1 MKKII
6 QSFTVFAVLLLAA
19 SCEKVENKI
28 YLESGKDPVLAIST
42 ANVSLEPGNEAKEA
56 LRLNWTNPDYMFTTG
71 VSSHDVTYT
80 IQFDVEGGKFASD
93 KKGEVVVA
101 KELSKS
107 FTVAELNGF
116 LGNTMKLQTE
126 PRRSYVLEVRVVAS
140 IGAAA
145 KKYSNEFKFTTS
157 PFNPP
162 PKVEPPG
169 TLANNYNDGE
179 LFIVGDA
186 SPNGWANPLQAQ
198 YLASHKFTRLS
209 KTKYELTIALPG
221 GGGYKLIQKDGVWAT
236 QYHMTVGTWAGGEFE
251 KKDSD
256 PQFPGPTTG
265 AGTYK
270 ITVDF
275 QLGTY
280 SVVKI

>member
-6 QSFTVFAVLLLAA
+6 QPLIVFAGLLLAA

-28 YLESGKDPVLAIST
+28 YLESSKDPVLTLSAT
-42 ANVSLEPGNEAKEA
+42 NVSLEPGNETKEA

-80 IQFDVEGGKFASD
+80 IEIDVDGGKFASAN
-93 KKGEVVVA
+93 KGEIVIA
-101 KELSKS
+101 KELSKT

-126 PRRSYVLEVRVVAS
+126 PRRSYTLEIRIVAS
-140 IGAAA
+140 IGSAA
-145 KKYSNEFKFTTS
+145 KKYSSVLKFTTS

-169 TLANNYNDGE
+169 TSANNYNDGE
-179 LFIVGDA
+179 LWIVGDA
-186 SPNGWANPLQAQ
+186 SPNGWANPLQSA
-198 YLASHKFTRLS
+198 YKTSHKFTRLS

-221 GGGYKLIQKDGVWAT
+221 GGGYKLIQKDGDWAL

-256 PQFPGPTTG
+256 PQFPGPPA
-265 AGTYK
+265 AGSYK

-275 QLGTY
+275 QLGTF

>member
-1 MKKII
+1 MKKLI
-6 QSFTVFAVLLLAA
+6 QSFIVFAGLLVLA

-28 YLESGKDPVLAIST
+28 SFEGGKDPVLTLSAT
-42 ANVSLEPGNEAKEA
+42 NVSLEPGNETKEA

-80 IQFDVEGGKFASD
+80 IEFDVEGGNFASA
-93 KKGEVVVA
+93 KKSDVVIA
-101 KELSKS
+101 KELSKT

-116 LGNTMKLQTE
+116 LGNTMKLQTD
-126 PRRSYVLEVRVVAS
+126 PRKTYVIEVRVVAS
-140 IGAAA
+140 IGAAV
-145 KKYSNEFKFTTS
+145 KKYSAVSKFTTS
-157 PFNPP
+157 PFSPP

-179 LFIVGDA
+179 LWIVGDA
-186 SPNGWANPLQAQ
+186 SPNGWANPHQAT

-209 KTKYELTIALPG
+209 MTKYELTITMPG
-221 GGGYKLIQKDGVWAT
+221 GGGYKLIQAQGNWDT

-251 KKDSD
+251 KKNAD
-256 PQFPGPTTG
+256 PTFPGPSA
-265 AGTYK
+265 AGNYK

-280 SVVKI
+280 SVVKL

>member
-6 QSFTVFAVLLLAA
+6 QPLIVFASLLVAA

-28 YLESGKDPVLAIST
+28 YLESGKDPVLTLSAT
-42 ANVSLEPGNEAKEA
+42 NVSLEPGNETKEA

-80 IQFDVEGGKFASD
+80 IEIDVEGGKFESAN
-93 KKGEVVVA
+93 KGEIVVA
-101 KELSKS
+101 KELSKV
-107 FTVAELNGF
+107 FTVAELNSF

-126 PRRSYVLEVRVVAS
+126 PRKTYVLEVRVVAS
-140 IGAAA
+140 IGSAA
-145 KKYSNEFKFTTS
+145 KKYSSVLKFTTS

-169 TLANNYNDGE
+169 TPANNYNDGE
-179 LFIVGDA
+179 LWIVGDA

-209 KTKYELTIALPG
+209 KTKYELTITLPG

-256 PQFPGPTTG
+256 PQFPGPPA
-265 AGTYK
+265 AGSYK

-280 SVVKI
+280 SVVKL

>member
-6 QSFTVFAVLLLAA
+6 QSFTLFTALLLAA

-28 YLESGKDPVLAIST
+28 YLESGKEPVLTISNT
-42 ANVSLEPGNEAKEA
+42 NVSLEPGNETKEA

-80 IQFDVEGGKFASD
+80 IEIDVEGGQFASA
-93 KKGEVVVA
+93 KKGEIVVA
-101 KELSKS
+101 KELSKT

-116 LGNTMKLQTE
+116 LGNTMKLQTD
-126 PRRSYVLEVRVVAS
+126 PRKSYVLEMRVVAS

-145 KKYSNEFKFTTS
+145 KKYSNVLKITTS

-169 TLANNYNDGE
+169 TLANNYTDGE
-179 LFIVGDA
+179 LWIVGDA
-186 SPNGWANPLQAQ
+186 SPNGWANPHQAT

-209 KTKYELTIALPG
+209 MTKYELTITMPG
-221 GGGYKLIQKDGVWAT
+221 GGGYKLIQAQGNWDT

-251 KKDSD
+251 KKNAD
-256 PQFPGPTTG
+256 PTFPGPPA
-265 AGTYK
+265 AGNYK

-280 SVVKI
+280 SVVKL